1 MNVVESRNLFV
12 DSSATQRGESRSVTL
27 SVPQGM
33 MECQDHQTLRV
44 TLASFQMRKN
54 FYNVNQHNNTFFVF
68 AKTGVPATPVAYHQV
83 EISPG
88 DYQYRNQQ
96 LDAIQSSLA
105 TQMNASVVVA
115 LKAMGATA
123 PTCVSAWQA
132 NTGRWVLEIKNV
144 PATWTDIKLV
154 SFKIPDY
161 RGTPQNLITKAVAGN
176 SGFAF
181 QSSSDLLGG
190 CPHTKIDLGG
200 TTDLEQYDELT
211 SMFVSTAPLAAQ
223 DQSFVGLFKAALSTD
238 DSIYVRT
245 NLQNTGFQTAGFD
258 TGGDQYPQI
267 RATQILAKVSL
278 ANLQNR
284 SVFFTTDRVVVAS
297 PPAQGSNQP
306 TSTYEAFD
314 TEIIDYQDKGDLVY
328 SLRLTNRNISEF
340 NLSITDRL
348 GRLLPA
354 ISNEQ
359 VACNNMSWTATL
371 RIDVLE

>member
-12 DSSATQRGESRSVTL
+12 DSSATQRGESRSITL

-33 MECQDHQTLRV
+33 MECQDHQTLRI

-54 FYNVNQHNNTFFVF
+54 FYNVNQHNNTFFIF
-68 AKTGVPATPVAYHQV
+68 AKTGVSASPVAYHKV
-83 EISPG
+83 EILPG
-88 DYQYRNQQ
+88 DYQFHNQQ
-96 LDAIQSSLA
+96 LDAIQSSIA
-105 TQMNASVVVA
+105 TQMDASMVVA
-115 LKAMGATA
+115 LKAMGAAA

-132 NTGRWVLEIKNV
+132 YTGRWVVAIDKV
-144 PATWTDIKLV
+144 PSTWTDIKLV
-154 SFKIPDY
+154 SFKIPNY
-161 RGTPQNLITKAVAGN
+161 RGTPANLITKAIAGN
-176 SGFAF
+176 SGLAF
-181 QSSSDLLGG
+181 QSSSDLMGG
-190 CPHTKIDLGG
+190 CPHTKMDLTG
-200 TTDLEQYDELT
+200 TTDLEQYDQLT
-211 SMFVSTAPLAAQ
+211 PMFASTAPLASQ
-223 DQSFVGLFKAALSTD
+223 KQSFIGLFKAALSTD
-238 DSIYVRT
+238 DSVYVRT

-258 TGGDQYPQI
+258 TGGDQFPQI

-278 ANLQNR
+278 ANLHNR
-284 SVFFTTDRVVVAS
+284 SVFFTTDRIVLAS

-348 GRLLPA
+348 GRLLPP

-359 VACNNMSWTATL
+359 IACNNMSWTATL